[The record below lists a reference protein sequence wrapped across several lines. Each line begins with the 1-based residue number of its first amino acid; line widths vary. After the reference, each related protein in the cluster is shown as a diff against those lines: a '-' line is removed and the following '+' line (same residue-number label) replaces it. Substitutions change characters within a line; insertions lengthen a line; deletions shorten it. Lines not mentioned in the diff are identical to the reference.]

1 MNTKKIILLLH
12 FSILCTISGFAQ
24 LKMPQAS
31 PPAKINQL
39 AGLTQF
45 NLEYSRPSMKGRKI
59 FGDLVPYGA
68 VWRTGANAASTLEFD
83 TEVMIEG
90 KTVAPGKYAI
100 YSIPEKDKWTVIL
113 SKNTELWGS
122 IGYSDKDDVVRV
134 TVPSKKL
141 RDPVETF
148 DMRFVEITDAGAKL
162 ALAWEKTMVEVKFTM
177 EVDPV
182 VMKQIKEQVI
192 DKSPSNPGLY
202 FQAATYYFNHN
213 KDLDQA
219 LEWATQV
226 VEADEKYW
234 NVHLK
239 AKIEQK
245 LGLKEDARESAMRSM
260 ALAKEANNPD
270 YVTLNEKL
278 LKTIK

>member
-1 MNTKKIILLLH
+1 MNTKKILLLLQ
-12 FSILCTISGFAQ
+12 FSILCTISSFAQ

-45 NLEYSRPSMKGRKI
+45 QLEYSRPSMKGRKV
-59 FGDLVPYGA
+59 FGDLVPFGA
-68 VWRTGANAASTLEFD
+68 VWRTGANAASTIEFD
-83 TEVMIEG
+83 TEVKFEG
-90 KTVAPGKYAI
+90 QSVAPGKYAI
-100 YSIPEKDKWTVIL
+100 YTIPEKDKWAVIL

-122 IGYSDKDDVVRV
+122 IGYTDKDDVVRV

-141 RDPVETF
+141 KIPVETF
-148 DMRFVEITDAGAKL
+148 EIRFVDIQDNRAKL
-162 ALAWEKTMVEVKFTM
+162 ALAWEKTQVEVKIEM
-177 EVDPV
+177 EVDPI

-192 DKSPSNPGLY
+192 DGSPSNPGLY
-202 FQAATYYFNHN
+202 FQAATYYFNN
-213 KDLDQA
+213 DKDLDQA
-219 LEWATQV
+219 LKWATQV
-226 VEADEKYW
+226 VESDEKYW